1 MSNELSNGFALVNN
15 IEPTSKSITELKQEL
30 CVAELRDIIVETVNS
45 GQFFTRKNGKKQIL
59 GIEEIIATMD
69 HEVSAKTNASGAH
82 SLMFF
87 QNTAKAIL
95 STNFNQTTPKHELVE
110 TVYKAAI
117 QSSLDVLKGQQTSPT
132 LTHND
137 AIEHN

>member
-15 IEPTSKSITELKQEL
+15 IEPTSKSIAEIKQEL
-30 CVAELRDIIVETVNS
+30 CVAELRNTIVETVNS
-45 GQFFTRKNGKKQIL
+45 GQFFTRENGKKQIL

-69 HEVSAKTNASGAH
+69 HEVSAKTNTSGAH

-95 STNFNQTTPKHELVE
+95 SNNFNQTTPDHELVGD
-110 TVYKAAI
+110 VYKAAM
-117 QSSLDVLKGQQTSPT
+117 QSALDVLRDNSP
-132 LTHND
+132 NPN
-137 AIEHN
+137 A